1 MTHPIPRFFTIFLLS
16 LLFLIPAHAEIVGQT
31 TENEYIHRL
40 TADNGQELYF
50 VGDEDPYLSYADV
63 NFDGIDDAVILTRRG
78 ASNFVYQFFIF
89 DGEQYVLCPLT
100 FTNYDLDAEHKIVRS
115 YVNGGLAGG
124 IHRETLYRFEGT
136 EAVLLRWAVGE
147 EKEAW
152 TFDGDGYTVRHYNH
166 VLTLQVWEH
175 DSDMDGILIFEQEVS
190 TEDENALKEAFQAE
204 NDALWSGI
212 R

>member
-1 MTHPIPRFFTIFLLS
+1 MKNCISRFCLLALLLLMTIAPVR
-16 LLFLIPAHAEIVGQT
+16 AEIIGQT

-40 TADNGQELYF
+40 IADNGQELCF
-50 VGDEDPYLSYADV
+50 VSGEKDPYLSYTDV
-63 NFDGIDDAVILTRRG
+63 NFDGINDVVILTQRG

-100 FTNYDLDAEHKIVRS
+100 FTNYD
-115 YVNGGLAGG
+115 
-124 IHRETLYRFEGT
+124 HRETLYRFEGT

-147 EKEAW
+147 EKEDW
-152 TFDGDGYTVRHYNH
+152 TFDADGYTVRHYND

-175 DSDMDGILIFEQEVS
+175 DPDMDGILIFEQDVS
-190 TEDENALKEAFQAE
+190 TEDENALREAFQAE

>member
-1 MTHPIPRFFTIFLLS
+1 MKNCISRFCLLALLLLMTIAPVR
-16 LLFLIPAHAEIVGQT
+16 AEIIGQT

-40 TADNGQELYF
+40 IADNGQELCF
-50 VGDEDPYLSYADV
+50 VSGEKDPYLSYADV
-63 NFDGIDDAVILTRRG
+63 NFDGINDVVILTQRG

-115 YVNGGLAGG
+115 SVNGGLAGG
-124 IHRETLYRFEGT
+124 IHRETLYRFDGT

-147 EKEAW
+147 EKEDW
-152 TFDGDGYTVRHYNH
+152 TFDADGYTVRHYND

-175 DSDMDGILIFEQEVS
+175 DPDMDGILILS
-190 TEDENALKEAFQAE
+190 RMYLLKMKM
-204 NDALWSGI
+204 

>member
-1 MTHPIPRFFTIFLLS
+1 M
-16 LLFLIPAHAEIVGQT
+16 
-31 TENEYIHRL
+31 
-40 TADNGQELYF
+40 
-50 VGDEDPYLSYADV
+50 
-63 NFDGIDDAVILTRRG
+63 VILTQRG
-78 ASNFVYQFFIF
+78 ASNFVYQFFIS

-115 YVNGGLAGG
+115 SVNGGLAGG

-147 EKEAW
+147 EKEEW
-152 TFDGDGYTVRHYNH
+152 TFDADGYTVRHYND
-166 VLTLQVWEH
+166 VLTLQVWEY
-175 DSDMDGILIFEQEVS
+175 DPDMDGILIFEQDVS
-190 TEDENALKEAFQAE
+190 TEDENALREAFQAE